1 MIYGD
6 LGLGDIH
13 KTIESSTGL
22 KIYASGQDVES
33 APLPFIMYQVLQEP
47 KWKEYQRLH
56 KITKV
61 DGVYQNSYE
70 FPTQTDIQY
79 SVHYTS
85 KQMAAARKMIRRL
98 YMYLSTDEFKMTLD
112 GVGFTIMS
120 AIRETQVLKD
130 QFFEQQE
137 SFDVRWLWRDGMKST
152 TAETIESA
160 ADPIEESAPS
170 GA

>member
-6 LGLGDIH
+6 LGLGTIH
-13 KTIESSTGL
+13 KTIEKAIGL

-33 APLPFIMYQVLQEP
+33 APLPFVMYQVLQET

-56 KITKV
+56 KITKE
-61 DGVYQNSYE
+61 GSTYTNAYE
-70 FPTQTDIQY
+70 FPTQTEIQY

-85 KQMAAARKMIRRL
+85 KQMAAARKMIRQL
-98 YMYLSTDEFKMTLD
+98 YMYLATDEFKMTLD

-120 AIRETQVLKD
+120 AIRETQVPKD

-137 SFDVRWLWRDGMKST
+137 SFDVRWLWRDGMKSN
-152 TAETIESA
+152 TAETIETA

>member
-6 LGLGDIH
+6 LGLGTIH
-13 KTIESSTGL
+13 KTIEKAIGL

-33 APLPFIMYQVLQEP
+33 APLPFVMYQVLQET

-56 KITKV
+56 KITKE
-61 DGVYQNSYE
+61 GSTYTNAYE
-70 FPTQTDIQY
+70 FPTQTEIQY

-85 KQMAAARKMIRRL
+85 KQMAAARKMIRQL
-98 YMYLSTDEFKMTLD
+98 YMYLATDEFKMTLD
-112 GVGFTIMS
+112 GVGFTIMRHPRNPS
-120 AIRETQVLKD
+120 AERSV
-130 QFFEQQE
+130 FEQQE
-137 SFDVRWLWRDGMKST
+137 SFDVRWLWRDGMKSN
-152 TAETIESA
+152 TAETIETA